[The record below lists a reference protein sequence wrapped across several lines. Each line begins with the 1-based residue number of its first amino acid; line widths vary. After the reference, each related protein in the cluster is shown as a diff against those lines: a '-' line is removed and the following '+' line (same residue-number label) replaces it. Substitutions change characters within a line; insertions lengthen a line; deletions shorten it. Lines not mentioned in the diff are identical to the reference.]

1 MISVISPA
9 KKLNFNAESP
19 INAFTQCNFLDD
31 FKVRILFCVLQKD
44 LFFQNCVQKLRFCP
58 KLVHPFQR

>member
-31 FKVRILFCVLQKD
+31 SKNLSNRQKTTH
-44 LFFQNCVQKLRFCP
+44 LMI
-58 KLVHPFQR
+58 